1 MDNSEIIKEASIREI
16 REKCYDVKVD
26 GITIYNFVRRPLFER
41 YIRQFGSRIKYR
53 SPNTSK
59 YRKRLLGIYS
69 LFQILILFIKREK
82 FKYFIYPFYRLD
94 RINDE
99 YLDKF
104 TDPIIDYTCIGENC
118 IIFESGNNGL
128 HLKPRRHNDKIVYAD
143 GVRMLSNQITYLR
156 HKSFYKKH
164 SKEFNTLFKIIE
176 KTFPGINYDKEFI
189 IKRVYNRYIEN
200 KIYKYI
206 FRKLETKAFIA
217 PSRNDFQ
224 HIIPAAKQS
233 GMQVFELQH
242 GFVKNLSITY
252 SGYKDPMFTP
262 DYFLAYGDLSVN
274 NNYGID
280 IERIKVIGWAFD
292 HYLSQEDTKIEKKK
306 ETDILMIADPLET
319 DKLIDV
325 CIILARN
332 YPSINFYYRAH
343 PGEILD
349 ERLKLKLTNENNIH
363 LDDNS
368 QNILVTLKGYTHV
381 IGVNSTVLNEALT
394 FGKKVGILYL
404 EGFCP
409 FNIDGSED
417 DYYWKI
423 DSIESFRHYIN
434 ASPSEKKQRKIYS
447 KFDKTLFEQLMNV

>member
-1 MDNSEIIKEASIREI
+1 MDNSEIIKEARIREI
-16 REKCYDVKVD
+16 REKCYDVKID

-69 LFQILILFIKREK
+69 LFQILILFIKRK
-82 FKYFIYPFYRLD
+82 KIKYFIYPFYRLD

-118 IIFESGNNGL
+118 IIFESGNNSL

-143 GVRMLSNQITYLR
+143 GVRMISDQITYLR

-164 SKEFNTLFKIIE
+164 SKEFNTLFIIIE
-176 KTFPGINYDKEFI
+176 KTFPGIIYDKEFI
-189 IKRVYNRYIEN
+189 IKRVYYRYIEN

-242 GFVKNLSITY
+242 GFVKNISITY

-262 DYFLAYGDLSVN
+262 DYFLAYGDLSIN

-280 IERIKVIGWAFD
+280 VEKIKVIGWAFD
-292 HYLSQEDTKIEKKK
+292 NYLQLQKLDIGNNKISDTLI
-306 ETDILMIADPLET
+306 IADPIDTE
-319 DKLIDV
+319 KLINS
-325 CIILARN
+325 CILLARN
-332 YPSINFYYRAH
+332 NPSINFYYRAH
-343 PGEILD
+343 PGEVLD
-349 ERLKLKLTNENNIH
+349 DSYITKLTNEKNIY

-368 QNILVTLKGYTHV
+368 QNILVTLRRYTHV
-381 IGVNSTVLNEALT
+381 IGVNSTVLNEALSV
-394 FGKKVGILYL
+394 GKKVGILFL
-404 EGFCP
+404 EGLCP

-417 DYYWKI
+417 DYFWKI